1 MIPVIR
7 TTCFMAALLVG
18 ATADA
23 AITAAAGM
31 PSADPVRVQLA
42 ENVDIGDIFL
52 SEIERR
58 LIRTY
63 YDQHHAHH
71 DRHHAHHHDGERKHL
86 PPGLARKGWLPPGI
100 YKQLVAGRY
109 LPRDIV
115 LHELPRE
122 LRTRL
127 PHRAGERLYI
137 ADDKVLLVQVATNL
151 ILDVL
156 TVAAIEALD

>member
-31 PSADPVRVQLA
+31 PSADPARVQLA

-58 LIRTY
+58 LIRSY
-63 YDQHHAHH
+63 YDRNYA
-71 DRHHAHHHDGERKHL
+71 RYVDGGRKHL
-86 PPGLARKGWLPPGI
+86 PPGLAKKGWLPPGI
-100 YKQLVAGRY
+100 YKQLAAGRY
-109 LPRDIV
+109 LPGDIV
-115 LHELPRE
+115 LHELPHE
-122 LRTRL
+122 LRNQL
-127 PHRAGERLYI
+127 PRRAGERLYI